1 MVAANKFVDI
11 QFSFFG
17 FFVVDVRMFRHS
29 HRRFLNLIAYR
40 HLTVSPCLSMS
51 ADHFS
56 AHIFFYI
63 RTIHRLNSFA
73 SVKKK
78 TFCNHC
84 KPANGFNCDIV
95 DFSAWITTIWMLGF
109 FTPLHCVH
117 SPSSYHYYDG
127 LISMYFIE

>member
-1 MVAANKFVDI
+1 MAANKFVDI

-73 SVKKK
+73 SVKNKRSVI
-78 TFCNHC
+78 
-84 KPANGFNCDIV
+84 IV
-95 DFSAWITTIWMLGF
+95 SQRMDLIVISLIFLHELLLSECLVSLLLFIVSILLRATIITTA
-109 FTPLHCVH
+109 
-117 SPSSYHYYDG
+117 
-127 LISMYFIE
+127 